1 MTPAE
6 IVACVERMM
15 WQVLTCQNR
24 IRASHDWYGTRTGDD
39 ALNETATFARAAFH
53 EAGRLLDF
61 CEGSRVW
68 CECGDQI
75 TSEGW
80 PNGDPVLCWVCTVEH
95 KRRIAEAEAERA
107 EVWRL
112 LVTDDGAHP
121 PIPNELDLVENVRML
136 IREARAAEQALNA
149 ANYWKAEHLAGNEE
163 IERLRKED
171 KTCGTCADWE
181 RSFPNMP
188 LKSGSRGRCN
198 SETSECATVTD
209 GETWP
214 ADHGCLQ
221 WRAKEEE
228 GSPS

>member
-68 CECGDQI
+68 CECGDQV

-80 PNGDPVLCWVCTVEH
+80 PHGDPVLCWVCTAEH
-95 KRRIAEAEAERA
+95 KRRIAEAEA
-107 EVWRL
+107 
-112 LVTDDGAHP
+112 P
-121 PIPNELDLVENVRML
+121 
-136 IREARAAEQALNA
+136 Q
-149 ANYWKAEHLAGNEE
+149 
-163 IERLRKED
+163 
-171 KTCGTCADWE
+171 TCGTCADWHQ
-181 RSFPNMP
+181 RPRYGNGGICRNPN
-188 LKSGSRGRCN
+188 SACYADRVN
-198 SETSECATVTD
+198 ADD
-209 GETWP
+209 GGIWP
-214 ADHGCLQ
+214 ATHGCPA
-221 WRAKEEE
+221 WRRKDGAA
-228 GSPS
+228 